1 MLDTELKNYLFK
13 AVQEPMNLINQQ
25 KKREQELVRRLSTLS
40 LKMEKPSIGISQEQ
54 APIYQPATEY

>member
-13 AVQEPMNLINQQ
+13 AVHEPMNLINQQ

-40 LKMEKPSIGISQEQ
+40 LKMEKSSIGIPQEQ
-54 APIYQPATEY
+54 API

>member
-13 AVQEPMNLINQQ
+13 AVQEPMNLIIQQ

-40 LKMEKPSIGISQEQ
+40 LKKDNEKSTLSIEQ
-54 APIYQPATEY
+54 PQI